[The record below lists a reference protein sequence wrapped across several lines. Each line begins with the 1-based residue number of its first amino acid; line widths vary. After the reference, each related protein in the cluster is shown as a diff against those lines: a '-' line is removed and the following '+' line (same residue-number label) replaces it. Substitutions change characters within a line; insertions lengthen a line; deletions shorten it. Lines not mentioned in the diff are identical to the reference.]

1 MTDLQAHEIIDD
13 GLKAHWPGWDFK
25 GQEIVVWIEELR
37 QFDFNAAR
45 EGIDACY
52 KEWDG
57 KQYPRMK
64 TILRFIRQYSRSK
77 IRAFGIREHYRICR
91 PDGRLRWQ
99 PFWGAA
105 NVAQQDI
112 EEDASVKLERANQ
125 IEPHYIVW
133 PKQES
138 MAAPF

>member
-13 GLKAHWPGWDFK
+13 TLKTHWPAWDFK

-37 QFDFNAAR
+37 RFDFQAAK
-45 EGIDACY
+45 EGINACY
-52 KEWDG
+52 REWDG

-77 IRAFGIREHYRICR
+77 VRASGFREHYRICR

-99 PFWGAA
+99 PFWGPV
-105 NVAQQDI
+105 NVPQQDI
-112 EEDASVKLERANQ
+112 EEDAAVKLERANQ
-125 IEPHYIVW
+125 IEAGHYMVW
-133 PKQES
+133 PVQQE
-138 MAAPF
+138 AVPF